1 MSIKPIHYQVVVPKT
16 AEVSR
21 IHENEL
27 NKQGNLIQQQSQNTI
42 KKSHEDLSRVKGK
55 EEAHKLQV
63 KEKNERNNDEH
74 SQNKKNKKKHED
86 KSFCGKGG
94 GIDIK
99 I

>member
-16 AEVSR
+16 TEISR
-21 IHENEL
+21 IHDNEL

-55 EEAHKLQV
+55 DEAYKLQV
-63 KEKNERNNDEH
+63 KEKNEQNNDEH
-74 SQNKKNKKKHED
+74 SKNKKNKKKND
-86 KSFCGKGG
+86 NKITDGKGG